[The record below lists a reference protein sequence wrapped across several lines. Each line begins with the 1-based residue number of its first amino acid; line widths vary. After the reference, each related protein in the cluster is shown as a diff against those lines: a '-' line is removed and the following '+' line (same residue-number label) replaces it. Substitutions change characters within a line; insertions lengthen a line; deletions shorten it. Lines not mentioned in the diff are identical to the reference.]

1 MFPLYI
7 YGAGGHG
14 RVVFYAFVSQGR
26 KVTGFIDDKE
36 CGSVCGLPVL
46 SFHELPVPY
55 SCSIH
60 VAIGNNE
67 IRQKKLTELFNLGI
81 LPEAAIHDCSV
92 MYSSAQI
99 GAGSLLS
106 AGAILGPNAL
116 IGKGCIV
123 NHNAV
128 VDHDCIVGDFCH
140 VAPLVALGGGV
151 RVGEL
156 CLVGAGAIVL
166 PGVHIGNRVTVGAGA
181 VVVSD
186 IRDGLVV
193 VGNPAR
199 PKNKD

>member
-14 RVVFYAFVSQGR
+14 RVVFYTFVSQGL

-36 CGSVCGLPVL
+36 CGSVCGVPVL
-46 SFHELPVPY
+46 NFQGLPEPY

-67 IRQKKLTELFNLGI
+67 IRQKKQAELLNLGI
-81 LPEAAIHDCSV
+81 LPETAIHECSV
-92 MYSSAQI
+92 MYPSAEI
-99 GAGSLLS
+99 RAGSLLC

-116 IGKGCIV
+116 IGKCCII

-128 VDHDCIVGDFCH
+128 VDHDCIVGDFSH
-140 VAPLVALGGGV
+140 VAPLVVLGGGV
-151 RVGEL
+151 RVGEF
-156 CLVGAGAIVL
+156 CLVGAGAVVL
-166 PGVHIGNRVTVGAGA
+166 PGVHIGKRVTVGAGA

-186 IRDGLVV
+186 IPDGQVV